1 LLLLNTYDYRA
12 TDQFED
18 KMKEKCNEIQ
28 SSIDLENGPLVKL
41 ALFKTENGEHLLITI
56 HHLVIDGVSWRIL
69 LEDFSEGYR
78 QVSRGRKVEFQAKS
92 NSFMNG
98 QHTYKSSWKLR
109 NFKKSFFIGMKSK
122 KKRKAIAFRLL
133 LL

>member
-1 LLLLNTYDYRA
+1 MEYKKDNNEIKQFNRGIETADFVTLNTYDYRA

-56 HHLVIDGVSWRIL
+56 HHLVIDGCL
-69 LEDFSEGYR
+69 GEYFS
-78 QVSRGRKVEFQAKS
+78 KTFQRA
-92 NSFMNG
+92 
-98 QHTYKSSWKLR
+98 
-109 NFKKSFFIGMKSK
+109 IGKYPEEEK
-122 KKRKAIAFRLL
+122 
-133 LL
+133 

>member
-1 LLLLNTYDYRA
+1 
-12 TDQFED
+12 
-18 KMKEKCNEIQ
+18 MKEKCNEIQ

-92 NSFMNG
+92 NSFKEWAAYL
-98 QHTYKSSWKLR
+98 QKQLETPELQEEFLYWDEIEKET
-109 NFKKSFFIGMKSK
+109 
-122 KKRKAIAFRLL
+122 
-133 LL
+133 